1 LLYICKMRNWL
12 SFLGALVAL
21 SCLWGCN
28 KDREDDANV
37 NALVISPANV
47 ADINRDILSRNGTV
61 VYPIGSVFI
70 EGMMKNRSEVL
81 RKRYYFCSD
90 KYTEEP
96 EEGFESVVVFLSG
109 YMYPD
114 TEYTLPGQH
123 IDLIVIYGLDES
135 LGLGK
140 KLTISLEQGEY
151 KGDNDLIKDV
161 QIVSLKQA
169 SVSGTSA
176 WNPNKDAD
184 IRILIYSKRG
194 DVLSISYVND
204 VTLPRGNGGAIR
216 M

>member
-1 LLYICKMRNWL
+1 MKNRL
-12 SFLGALVAL
+12 SFWGALVAL

-28 KDREDDANV
+28 KDPEDDANV
-37 NALVISPANV
+37 NALVITPANV
-47 ADINRDILSRNGTV
+47 ADINRDILSSDGTV

-70 EGMMKNRSEVL
+70 EGMMKNRSEIL

-176 WNPNKDAD
+176 WSPNKDAD

>member
-1 LLYICKMRNWL
+1 MRNWL
-12 SFLGALVAL
+12 SFFLALVAL
-21 SCLWGCN
+21 ICLWGCN
-28 KDREDDANV
+28 KDPEDDANV
-37 NALVISPANV
+37 NALVITPANV
-47 ADINRDILSRNGTV
+47 AEINRDILSRDGTV
-61 VYPIGSVFI
+61 IYPIGSVFI
-70 EGMMKNRSEVL
+70 EGMMKNRSEIL

-114 TEYTLPGQH
+114 TEYVLPGQH

-176 WNPNKDAD
+176 WSPNKDAD
-184 IRILIYSKRG
+184 IRILINSKKG
-194 DVLSISYVND
+194 DVISISYVND
-204 VTLPRGNGGAIR
+204 VTLPRGSNGVIR

>member
-1 LLYICKMRNWL
+1 MRNWL
-12 SFLGALVAL
+12 SFFLALVAL
-21 SCLWGCN
+21 SCHWGCN
-28 KDREDDANV
+28 KDPEDDANV
-37 NALVISPANV
+37 NALVITPANV
-47 ADINRDILSRNGTV
+47 AEINRDILSRDGTV

-176 WNPNKDAD
+176 WSPNKDAD

-204 VTLPRGNGGAIR
+204 VTLPRGSGGAIR

>member
-1 LLYICKMRNWL
+1 MRNWL

-28 KDREDDANV
+28 KDLEDDANV
-37 NALVISPANV
+37 NALVITPANV

-114 TEYTLPGQH
+114 TEYVLPGQH

-140 KLTISLEQGEY
+140 KLTISLKQGEY

-184 IRILIYSKRG
+184 IRILIHSKRG

>member
-1 LLYICKMRNWL
+1 MRNWL
-12 SFLGALVAL
+12 SFWGALVAL

-28 KDREDDANV
+28 KDPEDDANV
-37 NALVISPANV
+37 NALVITPANV

-81 RKRYYFCSD
+81 RKRYYFCGD

-109 YMYPD
+109 DMYPD

-176 WNPNKDAD
+176 WSPNKDAD

-204 VTLPRGNGGAIR
+204 VTLPRGSGGAIR

>member
-1 LLYICKMRNWL
+1 MRNWL
-12 SFLGALVAL
+12 SFFLALVAL
-21 SCLWGCN
+21 ICLWGCN
-28 KDREDDANV
+28 KDPEDDANV
-37 NALVISPANV
+37 NALVITPANV
-47 ADINRDILSRNGTV
+47 ADINRDILSSDGTV

-70 EGMMKNRSEVL
+70 EGMMKNRSEIL

-114 TEYTLPGQH
+114 TEYVLPGQH
-123 IDLIVIYGLDES
+123 IDWIVIYGLDES

-176 WNPNKDAD
+176 WSPNKDAD
-184 IRILIYSKRG
+184 IRILIYSKKG
-194 DVLSISYVND
+194 DVISISYVND
-204 VTLPRGNGGAIR
+204 VTLPRGSNGVIR

>member
-1 LLYICKMRNWL
+1 MRNWL

-204 VTLPRGNGGAIR
+204 VTLPRGSGGAIR